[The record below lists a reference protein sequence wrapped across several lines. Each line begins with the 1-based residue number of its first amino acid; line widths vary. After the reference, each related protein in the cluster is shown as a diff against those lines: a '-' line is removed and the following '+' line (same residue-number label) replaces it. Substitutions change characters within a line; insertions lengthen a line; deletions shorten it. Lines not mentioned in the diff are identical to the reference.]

1 MRRVFYVAA
10 TAFAAFALMTAC
22 DKSDPDGTG
31 NGNVE
36 NTGDG
41 GNTGGDDVTGGGDEA
56 GDGIIGS
63 IADIPGTYSGKLDV
77 TLGSMPMGSVE
88 SQQIGIT
95 ETQDAENQIDL
106 TVNDFTFM
114 KQNLGDIKITGVPV
128 SEDEEGAYTFTVTEA
143 KDVVLSEEQV
153 LLKSATATLE
163 GTVAADGTLTID
175 LQINATLAIG
185 GDPQAVTVKFS
196 GTKGSVS
203 E

>member
-1 MRRVFYVAA
+1 M
-10 TAFAAFALMTAC
+10 
-22 DKSDPDGTG
+22 
-31 NGNVE
+31 
-36 NTGDG
+36 
-41 GNTGGDDVTGGGDEA
+41 
-56 GDGIIGS
+56 
-63 IADIPGTYSGKLDV
+63 DV
-77 TLGSMPMGSVE
+77 TLGSAPMGSVE
-88 SQQIGIT
+88 NQQIGIA

-114 KQNLGDIKITGVPV
+114 NQNLGDIKITGVPV
-128 SEDEEGAYTFTVTEA
+128 SEGEEGAYTFTVTEA

-163 GTVAADGTLTID
+163 GAVAADGTLTID

-196 GTKGSVS
+196 GAKGSVS